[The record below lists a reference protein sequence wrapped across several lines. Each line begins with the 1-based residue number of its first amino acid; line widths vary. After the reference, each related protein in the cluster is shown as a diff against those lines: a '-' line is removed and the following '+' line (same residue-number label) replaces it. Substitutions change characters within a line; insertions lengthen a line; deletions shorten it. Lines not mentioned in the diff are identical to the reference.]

1 MSIPQLWPP
10 SIIQSVLIQY
20 ASSGETN
27 QCLHGSLQGM
37 LVVSSELR
45 VGAFQGRVSGGLWLL
60 DTIGTHTLA
69 TVRRNMPSICAV
81 DRSRSWIVKI
91 VVSWWC
97 IPVTVSL
104 LRLIMLGRVLG
115 F

>member
-1 MSIPQLWPP
+1 M
-10 SIIQSVLIQY
+10 
-20 ASSGETN
+20 
-27 QCLHGSLQGM
+27 
-37 LVVSSELR
+37 VSSELR

-60 DTIGTHTLA
+60 DTIDTQILA
-69 TVRRNMPSICAV
+69 TVQRNPSSICPV
-81 DRSRSWIVKI
+81 DRSRSWLVEI

-104 LRLIMLGRVLG
+104 LRLVMLGRVLG

>member
-1 MSIPQLWPP
+1 M
-10 SIIQSVLIQY
+10 VQY
-20 ASSGETN
+20 ASRGETN
-27 QCLHGSLQGM
+27 QCLHSSVQGM

-60 DTIGTHTLA
+60 DTIGTHKLA
-69 TVRRNMPSICAV
+69 AVRRNISLICAG

-104 LRLIMLGRVLG
+104 LRLVMLGRVLG

>member
-1 MSIPQLWPP
+1 M
-10 SIIQSVLIQY
+10 
-20 ASSGETN
+20 
-27 QCLHGSLQGM
+27 
-37 LVVSSELR
+37 VSSELR

-60 DTIGTHTLA
+60 DTIGTQILA
-69 TVRRNMPSICAV
+69 TVRPNPSSICPV

-91 VVSWWC
+91 VVSWWF

-104 LRLIMLGRVLG
+104 LRLVMLGRVLG